1 MSTNLR
7 NYTEIYGKSRRE
19 ITYMYVEMKN
29 IYKKYGDF
37 LASDNVSFGVEKGK
51 LVALLGPSG
60 SGKTTLLRMIAG
72 LETPNSGDIYIDGKR
87 VNDIPASK
95 RGIGFVFQN
104 YALFRYMTIYD
115 NVAFGLELQKMPKKL
130 IKERVTKLL
139 EMTGL
144 SGLEKRYPNQL
155 SGGQRQRVAF
165 ARALA
170 PNPQVLLL
178 DEPFAA
184 IDAKVRGELRTWLKE
199 LVEKL
204 GITSIFVTHD
214 QDEAV
219 EVADE
224 IIITNHGTIEQMGT
238 PLEIYKSPDT
248 PFVAQF
254 IGHTTVV
261 ENYDRLKGFDRIE
274 NADKAVIRP
283 EFIKISKSG
292 NLDRYQSAAEEGIV
306 TDVVFRGNRMDI
318 TVSINGIEVVGERSL
333 EKDLISVGEKVHVLI
348 YRLYI
353 FDDEKT
359 YLMENSEMQEQDVF
373 YI

>member
-1 MSTNLR
+1 
-7 NYTEIYGKSRRE
+7 
-19 ITYMYVEMKN
+19 MYVEMRN
-29 IYKKYGDF
+29 IYKQYGDF
-37 LASDNVSFGVEKGK
+37 LASDNVSFGVEKGR

-72 LETPNSGDIYIDGKR
+72 LETPNAGDIYIDGQR
-87 VNDIPASK
+87 MNDIPAAR

-104 YALFRYMTIYD
+104 YALFRYMTVFD
-115 NVAFGLELQKMPKKL
+115 NVAFGLELQKVPKAQ
-130 IKERVTKLL
+130 IKKRVLELL
-139 EMTGL
+139 ELTGL
-144 SGLEKRYPNQL
+144 SGMEKRYPNQL

-184 IDAKVRGELRTWLKE
+184 IDAKVRTELRSWLKE
-199 LVEKL
+199 MVEKL

-224 IIITNHGTIEQMGT
+224 IIITNHGRIEQMGA
-238 PLEIYKSPDT
+238 PLDIYKTPAT

-254 IGHTTVV
+254 IGRSSVV
-261 ENYDRLKGFDRIE
+261 EEYDRLKGFDRIKG
-274 NADKAVIRP
+274 ADRAVIRP
-283 EFIKISKSG
+283 EFVKISRSG
-292 NLDRYQSAAEEGIV
+292 KLNQYVSAAETGVV
-306 TDVVFRGNRMDI
+306 TDVMFRGNRMDV
-318 TVSINGIEVVGERSL
+318 TVDINGIRIVGERSL
-333 EKDLISVGEKVHVLI
+333 EKDMVSVGETVHVLI

-353 FDDEKT
+353 FDNEQT
-359 YLMENSEMQEQDVF
+359 YLMENQAMQEQDVF

>member
-1 MSTNLR
+1 
-7 NYTEIYGKSRRE
+7 
-19 ITYMYVEMKN
+19 MYVEMKN
-29 IYKKYGDF
+29 IYKRYGDF

-72 LETPNSGDIYIDGKR
+72 LENPNSGDIYIDGKR
-87 VNDIPASK
+87 VNDIQASK
-95 RGIGFVFQN
+95 RGIGFVFQS
-104 YALFRYMTIYD
+104 YALFRYMTVYD
-115 NVAFGLELQKMPKKL
+115 NVAFGLKLKKMPEEQ
-130 IKERVTKLL
+130 IRERVMELL
-139 EMTGL
+139 ELTGL
-144 SGLEKRYPNQL
+144 AGMEKRYPNQL

-184 IDAKVRGELRTWLKE
+184 IDAKVRTELRTWLKE
-199 LVEKL
+199 MVQKL

-224 IIITNHGTIEQMGT
+224 IIITNHGVVEQMGT
-238 PLEIYKSPDT
+238 PLEIYKSPHT

-254 IGHTTVV
+254 IGRSSVV
-261 ENYDRLKGFDRIE
+261 SEYDKLKGFERIE

-292 NLDRYQSAAEEGIV
+292 KLDQYISAAEEGTV
-306 TDVVFRGNRMDI
+306 AEVVFKGNRMDI
-318 TVSINGIEVVGERSL
+318 TVDINGISVIGERSL
-333 EKDLISVGEKVHVLI
+333 EKDIVNVGEKVHVLI
-348 YRLYI
+348 YRLYV

-359 YLMENSEMQEQDVF
+359 YLLENKEMQEQNVF

>member
-1 MSTNLR
+1 
-7 NYTEIYGKSRRE
+7 
-19 ITYMYVEMKN
+19 MYVEMKN
-29 IYKKYGDF
+29 IYKRYGDF
-37 LASDNVSFGVEKGK
+37 LASDNVSFGIEKGK

-72 LETPNSGDIYIDGKR
+72 LENPNSGDIFIDGKR

-104 YALFRYMTIYD
+104 YALFRYMTVFD
-115 NVAFGLELQKMPKKL
+115 NVAFGLELQKMPKKQ
-130 IKERVTKLL
+130 IKERVKELL
-139 EMTGL
+139 ELTGL
-144 SGLEKRYPNQL
+144 SGMEKRYPNQL

-184 IDAKVRGELRTWLKE
+184 IDAKVRTELRSWLKE
-199 LVEKL
+199 MVEKL

-238 PLEIYKSPDT
+238 PVEIYKSPGT
-248 PFVAQF
+248 PFVAKF
-254 IGHTTVV
+254 IGRSSVV
-261 ENYDRLKGFDRIE
+261 EEYGELKGFDQVE
-274 NADKAVIRP
+274 GADRAVIRP

-292 NLDRYQSAAEEGIV
+292 KLDQYISAAETGV
-306 TDVVFRGNRMDI
+306 VKDVVFRGNRIDI
-318 TVSINGIEVVGERSL
+318 TVDINGIEVVGERSL
-333 EKDLISVGEKVHVLI
+333 EKDLVSVGEMVHVLI
-348 YRLYI
+348 YRLYV
-353 FDDEKT
+353 FDEAQT
-359 YLMENSEMQEQDVF
+359 YLLENKEMEEQDVF

>member
-1 MSTNLR
+1 
-7 NYTEIYGKSRRE
+7 
-19 ITYMYVEMKN
+19 MYVEMKN
-29 IYKKYGDF
+29 IYKRYGDF

-72 LETPNSGDIYIDGKR
+72 LENPNSGDIYIDGKR
-87 VNDIPASK
+87 VNDIQASK
-95 RGIGFVFQN
+95 RGIGFVFQS
-104 YALFRYMTIYD
+104 YALFRYMTVYD
-115 NVAFGLELQKMPKKL
+115 NVAFGLKLKKMPEEQ
-130 IKERVTKLL
+130 IRERVMELL
-139 EMTGL
+139 ELTGL
-144 SGLEKRYPNQL
+144 AGMEKRYPNQL

-184 IDAKVRGELRTWLKE
+184 IDAKVRTELRTWLKE
-199 LVEKL
+199 MVQKL

-224 IIITNHGTIEQMGT
+224 IIITNHGVVEQMGT
-238 PLEIYKSPDT
+238 PLEIYKSPHT

-254 IGHTTVV
+254 IGRSSVV
-261 ENYDRLKGFDRIE
+261 SEYDKLKGFERIE

-292 NLDRYQSAAEEGIV
+292 KLDQYISAAEEGMV
-306 TDVVFRGNRMDI
+306 TEVVFKGNRMDI
-318 TVSINGIEVVGERSL
+318 TVDINGISVIGERSL
-333 EKDLISVGEKVHVLI
+333 EKDIVNVGEKVHVLI
-348 YRLYI
+348 YRLYV

-359 YLMENSEMQEQDVF
+359 YLLENKEMQEQNVF

>member
-1 MSTNLR
+1 
-7 NYTEIYGKSRRE
+7 
-19 ITYMYVEMKN
+19 MYVEMKN
-29 IYKKYGDF
+29 IYKRYGDF
-37 LASDNVSFGVEKGK
+37 LASDNVSFGIEKGK

-72 LETPNSGDIYIDGKR
+72 LENPNSGDIFIDGKR

-104 YALFRYMTIYD
+104 YALFRYMTVFD
-115 NVAFGLELQKMPKKL
+115 NVAFGLELQKRPKKQ
-130 IKERVTKLL
+130 IKERVKELL
-139 EMTGL
+139 ELTGL
-144 SGLEKRYPNQL
+144 SGMEKRYPNQL

-184 IDAKVRGELRTWLKE
+184 IDAKVRTELRSWLKE
-199 LVEKL
+199 MVEKL

-238 PLEIYKSPDT
+238 PVEIYKSPGT
-248 PFVAQF
+248 PFVAKF
-254 IGHTTVV
+254 IGRSSVV
-261 ENYDRLKGFDRIE
+261 EEYGKLKGFDRVE
-274 NADKAVIRP
+274 GADRAVIRP

-292 NLDRYQSAAEEGIV
+292 KLDQYISAAETGV
-306 TDVVFRGNRMDI
+306 VKDVVFRGNRIDI
-318 TVSINGIEVVGERSL
+318 AVDINGIEVVGERSL
-333 EKDLISVGEKVHVLI
+333 EKDLVSVGETVHVLI
-348 YRLYI
+348 YRLYV
-353 FDDEKT
+353 FDEAQT
-359 YLMENSEMQEQDVF
+359 YLLENKEMQEEDIF